1 MFYLWVQLK
10 DKMSV
15 KYKCVIFDC
24 DGVLVDS
31 EAISAKIFQEM
42 ASELGC
48 NLDFE
53 TVLVQI
59 TGTSMKENLMFFSEK
74 INGELPADFESE
86 FRKRSYEAFKTD
98 LKPIQGIHEL
108 LNKLKI
114 PVGVAS
120 SGPVEKIKLN
130 LTTANLIHFFGENI
144 FSSYDIGSWK
154 PEPEIYLHAAK
165 KMGFKPS
172 ECAVIEDSIAGVKA
186 AKAGGFDVYAFSND
200 KNKTEFEELGAR
212 VFFEMDE
219 LNRLIEID

>member
-1 MFYLWVQLK
+1 M
-10 DKMSV
+10 
-15 KYKCVIFDC
+15 KYNCIIFDC

-130 LTTANLIHFFGENI
+130 LTTTNLIHFFGDNI
-144 FSSYDIGSWK
+144 FSSYEIQSWK
-154 PEPEIYLHAAK
+154 PDPGIYLHAAK
-165 KMGFKPS
+165 IMGFKPT
-172 ECAVIEDSIAGVKA
+172 ECAVIEDSVPGIQA
-186 AKAGGFDVYAFSND
+186 AKAGGFDVFGFTTD
-200 KNKTEFEELGAR
+200 GNKDAFEELGAK

-219 LNRLIEID
+219 LCRLLDITV